1 MNILENSDFVI
12 TQKGG
17 NYTAMNLNINNILK
31 SSNQP
36 AIVGGGKSIFS
47 KKKLGVPFGLAVM
60 NDLLLNKNMDGGDK
74 KTNKP
79 IKEMQIIKDELY
91 DELLS
96 LCQRTER
103 VKKGIKLKTRSKK
116 YKRNKN
122 KKTRKRYLK

>member
-1 MNILENSDFVI
+1 MSILEESDFVI

-47 KKKLGVPFGLAVM
+47 KNKLGVPFGLAVM
-60 NDLLLNKNMDGGDK
+60 NDFLPNKNMDGGDK
-74 KTNKP
+74 KYKP
-79 IKEMQIIKDELY
+79 NKEMQLIKDELY

-96 LCQRTER
+96 LCNRTER
-103 VKKGIKLKTRSKK
+103 AKKGIRTKTRSKK
-116 YKRNKN
+116 SKKPKR
-122 KKTRKRYLK
+122 KKTRKK